1 MINTLIIGLSLG
13 CIYGFVA
20 MGFALVYRTTGV
32 MNFAQG
38 AFVMLGGVG
47 AGYSAHAWGWPWLA
61 SAAFAVVLSGF
72 AGLVLAV
79 GVVIPLWSRKA
90 SAFVTILGTLLFLVA
105 AENIVLN
112 LVGSDP
118 FAVDR
123 VVDKKF
129 SFPGG
134 SIDAQSIVI
143 VGTTIVIAIALD
155 LVLTRTKWGLAM
167 RAVSTDQKTARLLGI
182 SPRKVAILA
191 FVITAVIAGIGGL
204 LIAPLQLAAWNVAQ
218 AYNIKGF
225 IAAVLGG
232 LVDIRAALIGGIVVG
247 LGEAF
252 IGMYL
257 STTYLEVFLLAVLLV
272 LLFLKPTGLF
282 TPSTKKVKSETS

>member
-1 MINTLIIGLSLG
+1 MINTLLIGLSLG

-47 AGYSAHAWGWPWLA
+47 AGYSAQSWGWSWGA
-61 SAAFAVVLSGF
+61 SALFGVGLSAL
-72 AGLVLAV
+72 AGLILAV
-79 GVVIPLWSRKA
+79 GVVLPLWSRKA
-90 SAFVTILGTLLFLVA
+90 STFVTILGTLLFLVA

-112 LVGSDP
+112 VMGSDP

-123 VVDKKF
+123 VIDSKV
-129 SFPGG
+129 SVLGVN
-134 SIDAQSIVI
+134 IDAQVIVI
-143 VGTTIVIAIALD
+143 VGVTIVIAIALD
-155 LVLTRTKWGLAM
+155 LCLTRTRWGLAM
-167 RAVSTDQKTARLLGI
+167 RAVSTDQKTARLLGVN
-182 SPRKVAILA
+182 PRTVAVLA
-191 FVITAVIAGIGGL
+191 FVLTAVIAGIGGL

-232 LVDIRAALIGGIVVG
+232 LIDIRAALIGGIVVG
-247 LGEAF
+247 LGEAL
-252 IGMYL
+252 IGTYL
-257 STTYLEVFLLAVLLV
+257 STTYLEIFLLGVLLL

-282 TPSTKKVKSETS
+282 TKSTKKVKSETS